1 MPFQAASNEEI
12 HLFIVAAVVS
22 PLPNQNHSAAA
33 ARGQPRPILFLPDMR
48 FGFSSANATVS
59 SNHDNSKGQLC
70 SKCLNPSDFITTV
83 TMLFLNN
90 GYELMRSTDY
100 TPDGAGLASGGGG
113 GVILVWERRDDGSDD
128 EEMDFFVACCLK
140 GHKGAV
146 LSLVCV
152 SDGFVTL

>member
-12 HLFIVAAVVS
+12 HLFIVAAVGS
-22 PLPNQNHSAAA
+22 HLPNQNHSVAAA
-33 ARGQPRPILFLPDMR
+33 GGQPRPILFLPDMR

-59 SNHDNSKGQLC
+59 SNPDNSEGQLC

-83 TMLFLNN
+83 TMMFLNN

-100 TPDGAGLASGGGG
+100 TLDGAGLASGGG
-113 GVILVWERRDDGSDD
+113 GVILVWERRDDGGDD

-140 GHKGAV
+140 GHKGAM
-146 LSLVCV
+146 LSLVCI
-152 SDGFVTL
+152 SDGLVTR